1 MKLTT
6 GVTLMLFSA
15 VDNDIFIFFHV
26 ACLTIKLTESK
37 NICYISDKVS
47 CTIKRNIKETFLENN
62 GFDRI

>member
-1 MKLTT
+1 M
-6 GVTLMLFSA
+6 S
-15 VDNDIFIFFHV
+15 HV
-26 ACLTIKLTESK
+26 LTIKLTESK